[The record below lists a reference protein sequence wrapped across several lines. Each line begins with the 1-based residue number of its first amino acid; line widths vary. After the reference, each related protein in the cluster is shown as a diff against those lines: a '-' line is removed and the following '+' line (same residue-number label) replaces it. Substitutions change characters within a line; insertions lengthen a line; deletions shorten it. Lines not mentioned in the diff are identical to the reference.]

1 MTVSLADLYSRVG
14 KLMGIAKVQVDAR
27 AAIKS
32 RVATLD
38 GVYTAATRYM
48 FTPVLNY
55 FLNLG
60 SSQDRSITESVSG
73 AVKTLTEMVY
83 IDNPNIPKVTLP
95 ALQEL
100 NRQMIAA
107 SATFPANTITQ
118 GSVSYGSANVGTGKI
133 ILHGIPSQMSPS
145 ETLRFE
151 CVGDT
156 TTGLTAGRERFT
168 VTGSARVSDITSDE
182 YPAGSGASGSITSS
196 DYNDTI
202 NTIDNGGLDSWVGN
216 QPSSWVMTYIG
227 AGLVEQETTQMLRGS
242 SCLGCVGAVNCE
254 MTQTGKSTIIGANKR
269 IIFGFWIK
277 KAAGSAA
284 VSHDIEFELQDQNG
298 SILGVATATGASLT
312 TSWTL
317 IKASYKFPSNAPATT
332 LTMSLNLIIAAGE
345 YIFIDGVFCFAPLQY
360 GVNGQFIQI
369 IGGATDWRIGDYA
382 TLAITNNY
390 YATVLN
396 YTERFFAPFQNG
408 IELPTTTATP
418 TILNS
423 VIP

>member
-1 MTVSLADLYSRVG
+1 MTVSLSTLYSRLG
-14 KLMGIAKVQVDAR
+14 KLMGIAKAQIDAR

-32 RVATLD
+32 RVTTLD
-38 GVYTAATRYM
+38 GSYDAASRYM

-60 SSQDRSITESVSG
+60 KSQDRSITESVSG

-83 IDNPNIPKVTLP
+83 TDNPNIAKSAIS
-95 ALQEL
+95 ALREL

-107 SATFPANTITQ
+107 TATFPANTITQ
-118 GSVSYGSANVGTGKI
+118 GAVSFGAANVGTGKI
-133 ILHGIPSQMSPS
+133 ILHGIPSQMSPT

-151 CVGDT
+151 CVSDT
-156 TTGLTAGRERFT
+156 TTGSTAGREQFT

-196 DYNDTI
+196 DYNDGQ
-202 NTIDNGGLDSWVGN
+202 NTVSNGGFDSWTAGN
-216 QPSSWVMTYIG
+216 PDSWTGASAGVSQLSSG
-227 AGLVEQETTQMLRGS
+227 MLRGS
-242 SCLGCVGAVNCE
+242 SCLQATNTSQQLVQEGSAQLVGP
-254 MTQTGKSTIIGANKR
+254 NKR
-269 IIFGFWIK
+269 VIFGFWIK
-277 KAAGSAA
+277 KISGTQTNDIELEFSNTATAA
-284 VSHDIEFELQDQNG
+284 VLASAIA
-298 SILGVATATGASLT
+298 SGASLT
-312 TSWTL
+312 TSWQLYT
-317 IKASYKFPSNAPATT
+317 ASYQFPANAPVAAVSLTLSISANTT
-332 LTMSLNLIIAAGE
+332 AVLA
-345 YIFIDGVFCFAPLQY
+345 IDGVFCFIPLQY

-369 IGGATDWRIGDYA
+369 IGGTTDWRIGDYA
-382 TLAITNNY
+382 TIAITNDY

-408 IELPTTTATP
+408 IELPTTTGTP

>member
-1 MTVSLADLYSRVG
+1 MTVSLSDLYSRIG

-38 GVYTAATRYM
+38 GSYTAATRYM

-95 ALQEL
+95 ALREL

-118 GSVSYGSANVGTGKI
+118 GSVSYGAANVGTGKI
-133 ILHGIPSQMSPS
+133 ILHGIPSQMSPT

-151 CVGDT
+151 CVSDT
-156 TTGLTAGRERFT
+156 TTGSAAGSERFT
-168 VTGSARVSDITSDE
+168 VTGSARVADITSDE
-182 YPAGSGASGSITSS
+182 YPAGSGANGSITSS
-196 DYNDTI
+196 DYNDGQ
-202 NTIDNGGLDSWVGN
+202 NTVSNGGFDSWTGGT
-216 QPSSWVMTYIG
+216 PDSWTGAG
-227 AGLVEQETTQMLRGS
+227 AGLTQLSTGMLRGS
-242 SCLGCVGAVNCE
+242 SCLQATGNISYQLVQASATQVVGP
-254 MTQTGKSTIIGANKR
+254 NKR
-269 IIFGFWIK
+269 VLFGFWIK
-277 KAAGSAA
+277 KISGTNTRD
-284 VSHDIEFELQDQNG
+284 VELELQASATG
-298 SILGVATATGASLT
+298 SQLVSVIASGASLT
-312 TSWTL
+312 TSWQLFT
-317 IKASYKFPSNAPATT
+317 ASYQFPLNAPVSAVE
-332 LTMSLNLIIAAGE
+332 LSLNIQVDAGCVLA
-345 YIFIDGVFCFAPLQY
+345 IDGVFCFVPSQY

-382 TLAITNNY
+382 TIAITNNY

-408 IELPTTTATP
+408 IELPTTTGTP

>member
-1 MTVSLADLYSRVG
+1 MTVSLSTLYSRLG
-14 KLMGIAKVQVDAR
+14 KLMGIAKAQIDAR

-32 RVATLD
+32 RVTTLD
-38 GVYTAATRYM
+38 GSYDAASRYM

-60 SSQDRSITESVSG
+60 KSQDRSITESVSG

-83 IDNPNIPKVTLP
+83 TDNPNIAKSAIP
-95 ALQEL
+95 ALREL

-118 GSVSYGSANVGTGKI
+118 GSVSYGAANVGTGKI
-133 ILHGIPSQMSPS
+133 ILHGIPSQMSPT

-151 CVGDT
+151 CVSDT
-156 TTGLTAGRERFT
+156 TTGSTVGRERFT

-196 DYNDTI
+196 DYNDGQ
-202 NTIDNGGLDSWVGN
+202 NTVTNGGFDSWTGGT
-216 QPSSWVMTYIG
+216 PDSWTG
-227 AGLVEQETTQMLRGS
+227 AGAGIAQLSSGMLRGT
-242 SCLGCVGAVNCE
+242 SCLQATGNISYQLV
-254 MTQTGKSTIIGANKR
+254 QTGVNQLVGPNKR
-269 IIFGFWIK
+269 ILYGFWVK
-277 KAAGSAA
+277 KISGTNTR
-284 VSHDIEFELQDQNG
+284 DIELEVN
-298 SILGVATATGASLT
+298 ATATGSAISSVVATAAAVT
-312 TSWTL
+312 TSWQLFTG
-317 IKASYKFPSNAPATT
+317 SYQFPLNAPVSAVE
-332 LTMSLNLIIAAGE
+332 LSLNIQVDSGCVYA
-345 YIFIDGVFCFAPLQY
+345 IDGVFCFVPSQY

-382 TLAITNNY
+382 TIAITNNY

-408 IELPTTTATP
+408 IELPTTTGTP